1 MKGSSLL
8 NPIAQ
13 RLQGKVAFIT
23 GGASGIGAATARLFA
38 RHGAKVVIADLQ
50 SDLGR
55 SVADE
60 ISSEVSTP
68 NAVTYSRCDIT
79 SDPDVGAAVDA
90 AVSAHGKLDVM
101 FSNAGIPGK
110 DNMLMSIAT
119 LDPAELARVFAVNV
133 FGGFYAAKHAARVMV
148 PNGSGNIIFTAS
160 SVAATHGIS
169 SHQYSASKAA
179 VVGLMKNL
187 TVELGQHGIRVN
199 SISPCGMAT
208 PFGFAASG
216 ITDPKFIE
224 EVVSAKVGL
233 KGAVCRVDD
242 VAEAALYLASG
253 ESKYV
258 SGLDVLID
266 GGHSLKSA

>member
-1 MKGSSLL
+1 
-8 NPIAQ
+8 
-13 RLQGKVAFIT
+13 
-23 GGASGIGAATARLFA
+23 
-38 RHGAKVVIADLQ
+38 
-50 SDLGR
+50 
-55 SVADE
+55 
-60 ISSEVSTP
+60 
-68 NAVTYSRCDIT
+68 
-79 SDPDVGAAVDA
+79 
-90 AVSAHGKLDVM
+90 M

-119 LDPAELARVFAVNV
+119 LDPTELARVFAVNV

-169 SHQYSASKAA
+169 SHPYSASKAA

>member
-55 SVADE
+55 SVAEE
-60 ISSEVSTP
+60 IS
-68 NAVTYSRCDIT
+68 
-79 SDPDVGAAVDA
+79 

-119 LDPAELARVFAVNV
+119 LDPTELARVFAVNV

-148 PNGSGNIIFTAS
+148 PNGTGNIIFTAS

-169 SHQYSASKAA
+169 SHPYSASKAA

>member
-55 SVADE
+55 SVAEE
-60 ISSEVSTP
+60 IS
-68 NAVTYSRCDIT
+68 AVTYSRCDIT

-90 AVSAHGKLDVM
+90 AVDAHGKLDVM

-119 LDPAELARVFAVNV
+119 LDPTELARVFAVNV

-169 SHQYSASKAA
+169 SHPYSASKAA